1 MQITSAMK
9 MVSAAKQE
17 STRCDYSN
25 APLCRKIDRVITKPS
40 ATLDGDAGG
49 EFTQPTK

>member
-17 STRCDYSN
+17 NKMRLQQ
-25 APLCRKIDRVITKPS
+25 PLCRKINRVITKPS
-40 ATLDGDAGG
+40 ALDGDAGRV
-49 EFTQPTK
+49 TQHNVK